1 MAAAAVLRP
10 QPQRTPSQDYACFMT
25 SEWQGGRMQCRPSP
39 MATRALAR
47 SCWVRRHLRA
57 PPQEFA
63 ALPLDALGE
72 EAAAEQAGALYA
84 ALAQDAERMPA
95 LRAMLQA

>member
-1 MAAAAVLRP
+1 VPPLAYGN
-10 QPQRTPSQDYACFMT
+10 PSA
-25 SEWQGGRMQCRPSP
+25 GAGRGE
-39 MATRALAR
+39 R

>member
-1 MAAAAVLRP
+1 
-10 QPQRTPSQDYACFMT
+10 
-25 SEWQGGRMQCRPSP
+25 
-39 MATRALAR
+39 
-47 SCWVRRHLRA
+47 VRGHLRA